1 MGSRTGFPIELR
13 RPATGAVSSIR
24 RNRKGISIS
33 SGWGVRSKPAH
44 CHPFPGG
51 WSAIGIETRGPHAYF
66 PPLLAFPPRNG
77 YFMNV
82 FELTRALVDIESITN
97 NEERAGNYFY
107 DYLAPLVALYDR

>member
-1 MGSRTGFPIELR
+1 MTSRTGFPIELR

-33 SGWGVRSKPAH
+33 SGWGARSNPAH

-66 PPLLAFPPRNG
+66 PPLSLPPEKRIF
-77 YFMNV
+77 Y
-82 FELTRALVDIESITN
+82 
-97 NEERAGNYFY
+97 ERI
-107 DYLAPLVALYDR
+107 